1 MKKMNENQLQN
12 LEGGKFWG
20 WSCGPQFT
28 LGGQCYRTCTYR
40 ILGFKNVEGQYGCDD
55 LPGSNPTLN

>member
-20 WSCGPQFT
+20 SDCGPQINFPDGTCFT
-28 LGGQCYRTCTYR
+28 YCVSYAFWIR
-40 ILGFKNVEGQYGCDD
+40 ISEGFKSC
-55 LPGSNPTLN
+55 GSQQ